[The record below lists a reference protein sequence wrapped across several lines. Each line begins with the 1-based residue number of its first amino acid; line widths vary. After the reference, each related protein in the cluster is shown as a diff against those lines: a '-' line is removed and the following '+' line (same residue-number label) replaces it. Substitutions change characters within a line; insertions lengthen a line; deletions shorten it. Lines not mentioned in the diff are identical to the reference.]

1 MATTTKQKGRD
12 SGKSATPT
20 TSSHD
25 TALTL
30 NSIKEEP
37 RADSH
42 DFSCSVSPRHLRAIF
57 GLLRHPISREELDRV
72 AGCSNSPQLVAELRR
87 RGLDVPC
94 RMLSGRDRDGRTVR
108 YGEYR
113 LTGEDRRK
121 VMDWFRE
128 SSLGARAAKFQEG
141 A

>member
-1 MATTTKQKGRD
+1 MTTTKEKGHD

-20 TSSHD
+20 TSAHD
-25 TALTL
+25 TPLTL
-30 NSIKEEP
+30 NFVTRESCI
-37 RADSH
+37 DSC
-42 DFSCSVSPRHLRAIF
+42 DFSGSISPRHLRAIV
-57 GLLRHPISREELDRV
+57 GLLRRPISREELDRV

-113 LTGEDRRK
+113 FTRKDRRK
-121 VMDWFRE
+121 VMHWFRE
-128 SSLGARAAKFQEG
+128 RSLGAR
-141 A
+141 